1 MNVDD
6 EEEEVFNKH
15 DEILLESCQEIVNK
29 TNDES
34 HELSV
39 IKRIENIVSDHLQKL
54 NLLTDTV
61 AKPVEKETV
70 DHELKNI
77 LLNLKSCRS
86 MEDLCIAGGFSMYRG
101 QQKVICDLYDDASDN
116 VTKKSVSSVM
126 ILKKLELI

>member
-6 EEEEVFNKH
+6 VEEELVNKH
-15 DEILLESCQEIVNK
+15 DEILLENCQEIVNK
-29 TNDES
+29 TSDEF
-34 HELSV
+34 HELSA
-39 IKRIENIVSDHLQKL
+39 IKRIANILHVHLQKL

-61 AKPVEKETV
+61 TKPVEKETV

-101 QQKVICDLYDDASDN
+101 QQKCIR
-116 VTKKSVSSVM
+116 
-126 ILKKLELI
+126 